1 MQNPS
6 NSSVLPLMTAESL
19 RDAACL
25 VGRLLLAYLFVI
37 EGYGKITGYADV
49 QAYMAQFG
57 VSPTL
62 LPLVILTELGGGLLI
77 ALGLFT
83 RPAAVALGGFCV
95 LAALIF
101 HRGGGDEAIGME
113 KDFAIA
119 GGFLVLAAHG
129 AGPWALDGWLGA
141 SLPAFLRPLT
151 K

>member
-1 MQNPS
+1 
-6 NSSVLPLMTAESL
+6 V
-19 RDAACL
+19 
-25 VGRLLLAYLFVI
+25 LLAFLFVV
-37 EGYGKITGYADV
+37 EGYGKITAYADV

-57 VSPTL
+57 VSPNL

-83 RPAAVALGGFCV
+83 RPAAFALGGFCV

-101 HRGGGDEAIGME
+101 HRGGGDAAIGME

-119 GGFLVLAAHG
+119 GGFFVLAAHG
-129 AGPWALDGWLGA
+129 AGGWGLDGWLGPNL
-141 SLPAFLRPLT
+141 SPFLRLLT